1 VPKGSVTIDHGRC
14 KLCGIC
20 IAVCP
25 VDNLAIVEGAL
36 VAADRCTGCGLCELH
51 CPDFAIIATREGA
64 ATKPSSK
71 KGA

>member
-1 VPKGSVTIDHGRC
+1 VPKGSVTMDRGRC

-36 VAADRCTGCGLCELH
+36 AAADRCTGCGLCELH
-51 CPDFAIIATREGA
+51 CPDFAIVATREGA
-64 ATKPSSK
+64 ATKPSAK